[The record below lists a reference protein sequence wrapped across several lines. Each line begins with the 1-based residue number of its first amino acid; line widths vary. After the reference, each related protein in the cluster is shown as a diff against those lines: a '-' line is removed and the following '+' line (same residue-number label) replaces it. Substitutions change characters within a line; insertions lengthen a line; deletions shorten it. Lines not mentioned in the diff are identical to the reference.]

1 MELNVKKGT
10 IMQFTSSKKKNPF
23 HYTMKGEPVEI
34 VHHHPYLGVELNDSL
49 KYHLHIDNICK
60 KVSSVLS
67 FLKRNL
73 KHSPPKVKERAY
85 QSLIRPKVEYATPIW
100 NPQQK
105 TQIKQIQRNTARF
118 AKTQIKKVEQN
129 GIQPDL
135 LRPRSN
141 RKSRT
146 EYSQIC

>member
-1 MELNVKKGT
+1 M
-10 IMQFTSSKKKNPF
+10 
-23 HYTMKGEPVEI
+23 
-34 VHHHPYLGVELNDSL
+34 
-49 KYHLHIDNICK
+49 C
-60 KVSSVLS
+60 
-67 FLKRNL
+67 
-73 KHSPPKVKERAY
+73 PPKVKERAY

-141 RKSRT
+141 RKS
-146 EYSQIC
+146 